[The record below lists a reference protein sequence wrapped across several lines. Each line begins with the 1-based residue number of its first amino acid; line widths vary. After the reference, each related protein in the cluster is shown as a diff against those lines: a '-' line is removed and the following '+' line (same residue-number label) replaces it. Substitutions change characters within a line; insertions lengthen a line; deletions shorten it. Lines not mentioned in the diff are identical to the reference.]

1 MGIFFNPRL
10 NPNDSLTPAEIEAK
24 VNERNAK
31 TRDLAEKAYLT
42 GNVPVSAA
50 QKAADHASI
59 QRQTAEGKK
68 ARRDANTWYK
78 AKNIFGDKEEN
89 LDQYSEEDCG

>member
-1 MGIFFNPRL
+1 MGEINFNPRL
-10 NPNDSLTPAEIEAK
+10 NPNDSLEPHEIEAK

-31 TRDLAEKAYLT
+31 TRELAEKAYLT
-42 GNVPVSAA
+42 GGVPVSAS

-68 ARRDANTWYK
+68 ARRDATNWWK

-89 LDQYSEEDCG
+89 LDNYSGED